1 MARNIF
7 TLFLDEHLC
16 FDTTG
21 IYHNYRGS
29 VSVQENQ
36 MVQAEIEDRNS

>member
-7 TLFLDEHLC
+7 TLFLDDRFC
-16 FDTTG
+16 IDTTG
-21 IYHNYRGS
+21 IYRDYRGS

-36 MVQAEIEDRNS
+36 MVQAEIEDCNT

>member
-7 TLFLDEHLC
+7 TLFLDEHFC
-16 FDTTG
+16 TDTTG
-21 IYHNYRGS
+21 IYHDYRGS

-36 MVQAEIEDRNS
+36 MVQAEIEDHDS